1 MLAHHTPLCSSSS
14 SKPIAR
20 SSSTWRRPVSLIR
33 PSLRVNTCLSSSAR
47 FTRSVT
53 AAAASPD
60 GVSEEDTLPP
70 LMDNAEDAHAED
82 TGAPPNT
89 DDEDNTTAADGAA
102 ESDADDEPPP
112 PPSYA
117 ALLEKLEA
125 SVGNADANWA
135 ELVPAVA
142 EEFASLQQRVDS
154 NASSAAAFEDTLNM
168 TKDQYLRLNADF
180 DNFRKRNA
188 QEKDQIS
195 ERTRGQT
202 VEALLPLV
210 DTFDSA
216 KKNLKL
222 ETEEAQKVADSYQG
236 VYKMMIDVFKQLG
249 VEEVPTVGEPF
260 DPEMH
265 NAIMREETDEFE
277 DGIVMENFRP
287 GFKIGDTLLRAAMVK
302 VAVSLSGAAAAGEEV
317 AKSEAEA

>member
-1 MLAHHTPLCSSSS
+1 
-14 SKPIAR
+14 
-20 SSSTWRRPVSLIR
+20 
-33 PSLRVNTCLSSSAR
+33 
-47 FTRSVT
+47 
-53 AAAASPD
+53 
-60 GVSEEDTLPP
+60 
-70 LMDNAEDAHAED
+70 MDNAEAAHATEAHAD

-89 DDEDNTTAADGAA
+89 DDEGDNTTAADGAA
-102 ESDADDEPPP
+102 ESDAADEPPP

-154 NASSAAAFEDTLNM
+154 NASSAAAFEDTLNL

>member
-1 MLAHHTPLCSSSS
+1 
-14 SKPIAR
+14 
-20 SSSTWRRPVSLIR
+20 
-33 PSLRVNTCLSSSAR
+33 
-47 FTRSVT
+47 
-53 AAAASPD
+53 
-60 GVSEEDTLPP
+60 
-70 LMDNAEDAHAED
+70 
-82 TGAPPNT
+82 
-89 DDEDNTTAADGAA
+89 
-102 ESDADDEPPP
+102 
-112 PPSYA
+112 
-117 ALLEKLEA
+117 
-125 SVGNADANWA
+125 
-135 ELVPAVA
+135 
-142 EEFASLQQRVDS
+142 
-154 NASSAAAFEDTLNM
+154 M

-188 QEKDQIS
+188 QEKVQIS

-222 ETEEAQKVADSYQG
+222 ET
-236 VYKMMIDVFKQLG
+236 
-249 VEEVPTVGEPF
+249 
-260 DPEMH
+260 EMH